1 MHDSTVD
8 PLHSVKSDL
17 KLDVDSLINDLLS
30 LCVVSLLHS
39 EACKEISLAVLNVDD
54 SASLLYSSPEESDE
68 SVTVLATESEEHS
81 PQSEKKG
88 FDDILMN

>member
-1 MHDSTVD
+1 MHDSIE

-68 SVTVLATESEEHS
+68 SVLESVSLFLVQMMEDVL
-81 PQSEKKG
+81 
-88 FDDILMN
+88 